1 MESIPAGQAVTL
13 AAGDAASIPA
23 NVAGEIRNEGQERAV
38 RLAILVL
45 PPESLL
51 GEATPAP

>member
-1 MESIPAGQAVTL
+1 MESVPAGQPVTL
-13 AAGDAASIPA
+13 AAGDAAYIPA
-23 NVAGEIRNEGQERAV
+23 NVAGEIRNEGPERAV

-51 GEATPAP
+51 GEATPRP